1 MIGDQDAFGTKKDKE
16 GLGGEEKD
24 DLVIECFDANEESN
38 GNANCQ
44 FFLHS
49 IFRGN

>member
-38 GNANCQ
+38 GNANCTPFVTQ
-44 FFLHS
+44 YFQT
-49 IFRGN
+49 